1 MAHISNRINFSRA
14 VGAGRRAA
22 ARKPSGKLNLET
34 EIAAQVSALT
44 QSPFDPQFGPA
55 PKFVAPDRPEFRT
68 SRGVPFASELDEAIA
83 GIRGRDTATSAGELA
98 GLEGLFEA
106 ADPTLRLQKAQDFIN
121 KIVGPANEAAAIKAG
136 FGRGPAALEATTRA
150 GVELALPIVT
160 EAGRQQGLARQF
172 QVALEQARFGR
183 EQSQQRDL
191 LDSVLN
197 KVQAGISIESL
208 NSQERQ
214 VLAQFNLSSAGQES
228 QFNLAGAELQS
239 NQEVARSNIGL
250 STQDRTL
257 ALLNQLR
264 TIRTSQATINAGLR
278 PSGGG
283 GGAAPS
289 EAPRSLGIPSAGG
302 GVSGPT
308 GTVAS
313 RNAAITAGREAT
325 DDFSRFFSSSAG
337 GLSQGLSS
345 APGVIP
351 TTSSVSRVASGP
363 IFGPTKTT
371 RKPLNPSAASSPFF

>member
-1 MAHISNRINFSRA
+1 LAHLDNRINFSRA
-14 VGAGRRAA
+14 LGAGRRAA

-55 PKFVAPDRPEFRT
+55 PKFVAPDRPDFKT
-68 SRGVPFASELDEAIA
+68 SRGVPFLSELDEAIA
-83 GIRGRDTATSAGELA
+83 GVRGRETATSAGELA

-106 ADPTLRLQKAQDFIN
+106 ADPTLRLEKAREFIN
-121 KIVGPANEAAAIKAG
+121 TIVGPANQAAAIKAG

-150 GVELALPIVT
+150 GAELALPIVT

-172 QVALEQARFGR
+172 QVALEQARFSR

-214 VLAQFNLSSAGQES
+214 VLAQFNLSTAGSES

-257 ALLNQLR
+257 NLLNQLR
-264 TIRTSQATINAGLR
+264 QIRTSQAGINAGLR
-278 PSGGG
+278 PGGG
-283 GGAAPS
+283 EGAAPS
-289 EAPRSLGIPSAGG
+289 QAPRSLGIPSAGG
-302 GVSGPT
+302 GVSFGRAAP
-308 GTVAS
+308 S
-313 RNAAITAGREAT
+313 NAAAIKAGREAT
-325 DDFSRFFSSSAG
+325 ADFSRFFSSSAG
-337 GLSQGLSS
+337 GLSSGLSS

-363 IFGPTKTT
+363 IFGPTKPT

>member
-1 MAHISNRINFSRA
+1 MAHIDNRINFSRA

-55 PKFVAPDRPEFRT
+55 PKFVAPDRPDFQT
-68 SRGVPFASELDEAIA
+68 SRQVPFASELDEAIA
-83 GIRGRDTATSAGELA
+83 GIRGRETATSAGELA

-106 ADPTLRLQKAQDFIN
+106 ADPTLRLEKAREFIN
-121 KIVGPANEAAAIKAG
+121 TIVGPANQAAAIKAG
-136 FGRGPAALEATTRA
+136 FGRGPAALEATTKA
-150 GVELALPIVT
+150 GAELALPIVT

-172 QVALEQARFGR
+172 QVALEQARFSR

-214 VLAQFNLSSAGQES
+214 VLAQFNLSSAGSES

-264 TIRTSQATINAGLR
+264 TIRTDQANINAGLR
-278 PSGGG
+278 PGGG
-283 GGAAPS
+283 GGAAPV
-289 EAPRSLGIPSAGG
+289 EAPGSLGIPSAGG

-325 DDFSRFFSSSAG
+325 ADFSRFFTSSAG
-337 GLSQGLSS
+337 GLSSGLSS

-351 TTSSVSRVASGP
+351 TTSSVSRVAAGP
-363 IFGPTKTT
+363 LTGPPRPT